1 MRTLLLLLAVLAFAP
16 AAEARVLAPQ
26 YDPHRVEVAY
36 AAPDA
41 MPALALAQVAPEAP
55 SLEPAPAWAVPA
67 WLLSGITLVLGA
79 LSAFAFFTGKRKR
92 IVALAVKHAY
102 AIVEDIAAET
112 AGKDGFDK
120 AAEGLAQVDTWMK
133 ANGWRPLK
141 PNEQT
146 VAALELKALH
156 GAGIAA
162 AKVIAKA
169 AELSPPK
176 P

>member
-1 MRTLLLLLAVLAFAP
+1 MRTFLMLLCLAFVGV
-16 AAEARVLAPQ
+16 AEAKVANPLPS
-26 YDPHRVEVAY
+26 DHRVDVAY

-41 MPALALAQVAPEAP
+41 MPALALSQVAPEAP

-79 LSAFAFFTGKRKR
+79 LGGFAFFSGKRKR
-92 IVALAVKHAY
+92 IVALAILRGY
-102 AIVEDIAAET
+102 QIVEDIGNELE
-112 AGKDGFDK
+112 GEDGFDK
-120 AAEGLAQVDTWMK
+120 AARAMKEIDNWML

-141 PNEQT
+141 PGEK
-146 VAALELKALH
+146 AAAELELKALH